1 MQISHRPTKARDA
14 YKPHGAKAG
23 LAAAAV
29 VGHNAAYDHQV
40 ARQKEAMT

>member
-1 MQISHRPTKARDA
+1 MKISHRPTKARDA
-14 YKPHGAKAG
+14 YRPHGAKAG

-29 VGHNAAYDHQV
+29 VGRNAAHDHQV